1 MMSTDSSKKPRRL
14 GRGLSALIENPAPVV
29 VETKA
34 KTLASSELPEADS
47 PGLTQIPL
55 DQIQPSPYQPRH
67 SFDEAE
73 LENLAQSIRQAGVIQ
88 PIVVRQTKHTT
99 NSYELV
105 AGERRWRAARLA
117 GLGAV
122 PSVVVTLED
131 HEAAEWA
138 LIENLQRKDLNAI
151 ERAHALRGLCEK
163 FGLTHQQLAERVGL
177 DRSTVANLIRVTE
190 LAEPIQELIAAGE
203 LTIGHGK
210 ALLSIGDPALRLR
223 LARQA
228 ASEHW
233 TVRKLEQHD
242 KPTVLTEG
250 DPAARVASP
259 TLADLERQL
268 SEHLGTRVR
277 ISTTRDGSRGRLSME
292 FYSLDHFDGLL
303 AKFGYTDNEI

>member
-1 MMSTDSSKKPRRL
+1 MSTDSNKKPRRL
-14 GRGLSALIENPAPVV
+14 GRGLSALIETPVPVV
-29 VETKA
+29 VESKPEVAPDEELTK
-34 KTLASSELPEADS
+34 PDS
-47 PGLTQIPL
+47 PGVTHIPL
-55 DQIQPSPYQPRH
+55 DDITASPYQPRQ

-73 LENLAQSIRQAGVIQ
+73 LEQLAQSIRQAGVIQ
-88 PIVVRQTKHTT
+88 PIVVRKTDQNT
-99 NSYELV
+99 NAHELV

-117 GLGAV
+117 GLETVA
-122 PSVVVTLED
+122 SIVVSLDD

-151 ERAHALRGLCEK
+151 ERAHALRGLCER

-190 LAEPIQELIAAGE
+190 LADPIQELIAAGE

-233 TVRKLEQHD
+233 TVRKLEQHN

-277 ISTTRDGSRGRLSME
+277 ISTTRDGTRGRLSVE

-303 AKFGYTDNEI
+303 AKFGFTDKEL

>member
-1 MMSTDSSKKPRRL
+1 MSTESKKKPRRL
-14 GRGLSALIENPAPVV
+14 GRGLSALIETPAPVV
-29 VETKA
+29 VEVA
-34 KTLASSELPEADS
+34 EPSSESGGVAGAES
-47 PGLTQIPL
+47 PGLTQIQL
-55 DQIQPSPYQPRH
+55 DKIEPSPYQPRH
-67 SFDEAE
+67 AFDENE

-88 PIVVRQTKHTT
+88 PIVVRTSKH
-99 NSYELV
+99 NPNFYELV

-117 GLGAV
+117 GLEAV
-122 PSVVVTLED
+122 PSVVVSLED

-163 FGLTHQQLAERVGL
+163 FGLSHQQLAERIGL

-190 LAEPIQELIAAGE
+190 LAEPIQDLIAAGE

-228 ASEHW
+228 ASERW

-250 DPAARVASP
+250 NPEACESSP

-268 SEHLGTRVR
+268 GEHLGTRVR
-277 ISTTRDGSRGRLSME
+277 ISTMRDGTRGRLSIE

-303 AKFGYTDNEI
+303 AKFGYTNNEI